1 MQKTVKIL
9 CEESLF
15 CDTRT
20 DTDQKLR
27 TYFMFKLFI
36 IFRAEPHYLAD
47 SFSFCFGPE
56 GSRFRISAVACF

>member
-15 CDTRT
+15 CDART

-27 TYFMFKLFI
+27 TYLMYFMFKIVYFFVLY
-36 IFRAEPHYLAD
+36 PCYLTD
-47 SFSFCFGPE
+47 SFSF
-56 GSRFRISAVACF
+56 S